1 MLTIV
6 RSDTPMYLVS
16 QKRYAEARIAVYKFT
31 NSSEDKE
38 AVFEY
43 LKNNT
48 SNETNTVTYKEVFTN
63 PKYRR

>member
-1 MLTIV
+1 
-6 RSDTPMYLVS
+6 MYLVS